1 MRHELICLEY
11 ENGEWKLKPG
21 EAFQEL
27 RETRS
32 DTPTSVTA
40 SSAQNVFAISIIGDT
55 GNGKTFT
62 TRELLSLDDK
72 DLGAPFIG
80 DAGTESPTSCNITCF
95 KAENITSFPT
105 STYLLDYEGEKSSQN
120 PLLKFKQD
128 RKQRPEWNCSYY
140 DEEIVQR
147 RESVEKFFPQLAYSI
162 SNVVILVACD
172 RFTSCSY
179 LERCI
184 TIAERARSQ
193 HTIHWKPAL
202 ICICN
207 LARPGSTFEV
217 DKVTETFKKQP
228 GFQKLSNFFSDIIC
242 FHFPEKT
249 TSKTS
254 KGESVEDKNEFS
266 QQITTS
272 KTSKGE
278 SVEDKNEFSQQITTL
293 KKHLIRIHQEQYFRL
308 LTLNA
313 WLDLIEKLMSEIPR
327 GDVINLSSLY
337 YLTLTKNITAV
348 DKSVLV
354 LFHALYDREAQIHP
368 RLWYHYCRRFAMKVL
383 ARSYTRTLPP
393 SYTLSDEIR
402 QDCKLRLKVLW
413 SHLQSSTPCEEIYFG
428 LGHPK
433 NENHIVFC
441 RKDKRHHE
449 SYHCTSEVLYDRNTS
464 HFGLFQRVNLLAST
478 RTNEGESRNYFA
490 NGQDG
495 ARDNRLAQDEIGRS

>member
-1 MRHELICLEY
+1 MEQTIDISTIHMRHELICLEY

-242 FHFPEKT
+242 FRFPEKT

-266 QQITTS
+266 QQIT
-272 KTSKGE
+272 K
-278 SVEDKNEFSQQITTL
+278 L

-327 GDVINLSSLY
+327 GEVINLSSLY